1 MSAWPPLASIPYES
15 MAVLTYV
22 HMMEGLHFPASNG
35 TLQTTRKVAPSV
47 FWVSVKKNVYI
58 YIHYTYITDC
68 SKTGEFHFEG
78 PDAERAGYAGLVP
91 LKSVFFCLCIPHAI
105 RETIHTP
112 NCRRQCWILSG
123 TGSIC
128 HNHNLYETR
137 GLHIIGS
144 GSIQYEQ
151 LNTLQNLR
159 HPKARSSVYLL
170 SMGTFVLTV
179 NRYNIYI

>member
-1 MSAWPPLASIPYES
+1 MNVRLATIGFYTLWIYGSLDLCTYDGGSSFSGIKWNSPNHQEGS
-15 MAVLTYV
+15 TKCVLGICQ
-22 HMMEGLHFPASNG
+22 EEL
-35 TLQTTRKVAPSV
+35 
-47 FWVSVKKNVYI
+47 
-58 YIHYTYITDC
+58 IHYITDC

-112 NCRRQCWILSG
+112 NCRRQYWILSG